1 MNRETGFW
9 QNIVRHLQIFF
20 HYLAQYMKSKMA
32 YRADFFI
39 YVFSDLL
46 LQAVNIIFLL
56 VIFTKVPAI
65 KGWDRD
71 QVLFIYGFFLVPF
84 GIYSGFLNHL
94 FDVPEKYVLQGQLDR
109 VLVRPLNSWFQVVVE
124 TMTPELLFGSTVG
137 IMMMI
142 YTGQNMNLVLTW
154 WDIPLALV
162 MVFGATLIYAGV
174 YTLLASLGF
183 WTEGNM
189 GLMPM
194 VYNISHYGRYP
205 TTVYRGP
212 VKFILTW
219 ILPFAFVGFYPATL
233 LLHRYEYISYALLTP
248 LVGIIC
254 FTVAYKV
261 WGIGIRRYR
270 GTGS

>member
-1 MNRETGFW
+1 MNKETGFW
-9 QNIVRHLQIFF
+9 PKLFRHLVIFL
-20 HYLAQYMKSKMA
+20 HYISQYMKSKMA

-46 LQAVNIIFLL
+46 LQSVNIIFLL
-56 VIFTKVPAI
+56 VVFTKVPAI

-84 GIYSGFLNHL
+84 AIYSGFFNHL
-94 FDVPEKYVLQGQLDR
+94 FDVPEKYVLQGELDR

-124 TMTPELLFGSTVG
+124 TMNPELLFGAAAG
-137 IMMMI
+137 MAIMT
-142 YTGQNMNLVLTW
+142 YAGRNMNLVLTW

-162 MVFGATLIYAGV
+162 MIFGATLIYAGV
-174 YTLLASLGF
+174 YTFLASLGF

-194 VYNISHYGRYP
+194 VYNLSNYGRYP
-205 TTVYRGP
+205 MTVYRGP
-212 VKFILTW
+212 VRFILTW
-219 ILPFAFVGFYPATL
+219 ILPFAFVGFYPATMIM
-233 LLHRYEYISYALLTP
+233 HRYEYKTYALLTP

-254 FTVAYKV
+254 FAVSYRLWV
-261 WGIGIRRYR
+261 IGIRRYR